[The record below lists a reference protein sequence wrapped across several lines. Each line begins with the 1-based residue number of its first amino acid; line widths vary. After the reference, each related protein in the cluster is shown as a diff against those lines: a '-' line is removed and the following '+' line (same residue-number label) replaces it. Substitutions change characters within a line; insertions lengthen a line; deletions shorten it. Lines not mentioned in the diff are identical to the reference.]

1 MVNYKVK
8 GFGWRKDRVDKRDYT
23 PGHPEIQQVAKNSG
37 CDCGSIIAKAPGM
50 NKPFPII
57 KDNRQFC
64 STINDQGNL
73 GSCTANAGCS
83 AYEFLNKRHKKKY
96 EKLSRLFLYKMTRD
110 FMGEEGIGDSGA
122 YLRTTLQALAT
133 YGTCPEDSLPYIIEK
148 FDEEPKAKHFAQAQN
163 YQATKYL
170 RLDKVSGNN
179 VDKLQSIKTYITAE
193 YPIVFGFNVYS
204 SYTQSFT
211 NGGAFPYPTANE
223 DIVGGHAL
231 CIVGFDEEKTITND
245 TDGSQCRG
253 AFIIQ
258 NSWGYD
264 WGELGF
270 GYLPYR
276 YLHEGLADD
285 FWTIT
290 RAEFVDRGQFQ

>member
-23 PGHPEIQQVAKNSG
+23 PLHPEIQQVAKASG

-50 NKPFPII
+50 NAPFPTI
-57 KDNRQFC
+57 KDNRKFC
-64 STINDQGNL
+64 STINDQGDL
-73 GSCTANAGCS
+73 GSCTANAYTS
-83 AYEFLNKRHKKKY
+83 MYEFLNKRHKKKY
-96 EKLSRLFLYKMTRD
+96 EKLSRLFIYKLTRKL
-110 FMGEEGIGDSGA
+110 MGEEGIGDSGA
-122 YLRTTLQALAT
+122 YLRTTLQAGSLF
-133 YGTCPEDSLPYIIEK
+133 GTCPESWLPYDITA
-148 FDEEPKAKHFAQAQN
+148 FDEEPQASTYAYSQN

-170 RLDKVSGNN
+170 RLDRGPGNN
-179 VDKLQSIKTYITAE
+179 VDRLQIIKTFINAE
-193 YPIVFGFNVYS
+193 YPVICGFNVYS

-211 NGGAFPYPTANE
+211 NGGVFPYPTPQE
-223 DIVGGHAL
+223 DIVGGHAIL
-231 CIVGFDEEKTITND
+231 LVGFDEEKTITNEN
-245 TDGSQCRG
+245 DGSQCKG

-276 YLHEGLADD
+276 YLHEGVADD

-290 RAEFVDRGQFQ
+290 RAEFVDTGQFQ